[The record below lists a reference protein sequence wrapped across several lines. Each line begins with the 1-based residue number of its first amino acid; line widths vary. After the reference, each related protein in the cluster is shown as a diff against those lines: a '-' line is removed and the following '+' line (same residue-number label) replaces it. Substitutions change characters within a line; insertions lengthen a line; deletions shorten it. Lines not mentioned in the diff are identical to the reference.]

1 MSKYNVRE
9 IALDILLSIEKN
21 QAFSNLLLNKNIQKY
36 KLAGKDAGLLTEI
49 VYGTIQRKIT
59 LDYYLQP
66 FLKNPRKMQAWVKV
80 LLRLSLYQMVYLD
93 RIPEHAVIYEAVE
106 IAKKRGHKG
115 ISSMVNGVLRNV
127 QRQGVPSLDAIK
139 DPIEKLAV
147 ETSHPLWLVQRWT
160 AQYGIDKTRQICEAS
175 LLPPKQTIRVNTSR
189 FTLEEVIEKLAEE
202 GIEVQRGILAP
213 EALEVQKGNAAHTEA
228 FRHGMFTVQ
237 DESSMLVAHAVGAT
251 DGDKVLDSCAA
262 PGGKTTHIAEKLYHT
277 GSVVSLDI
285 HDHKVKLITEQV
297 ERLQLPNVTAIVMD
311 SRQVNEHFE
320 KESFDKILVDA
331 PCSGFGV
338 MRRKPD
344 LKYTK
349 TEQDILQLA
358 RIQLQILEAVEPLLK
373 KGGTLIYSTC
383 TIDQEENKE
392 VVEAFLEN
400 HPDFVPDDTL
410 IRRLPQLVSEKVKD
424 GQIQLFPDDFQ
435 TDGFYIACL
444 RKKVQ

>member
-21 QAFSNLLLNKNIQKY
+21 QAFSNLLLNKNIQKH

-66 FLKNPRKMQAWVKV
+66 FLKNPVKMQAWVKV
-80 LLRLSLYQMVYLD
+80 LLRLSLYQIVYLD
-93 RIPEHAVIYEAVE
+93 RVPEHAVIYEAVE
-106 IAKKRGHKG
+106 IAKKRGHRG

-127 QRQGVPSLDAIK
+127 QRQGIPSLGSIK
-139 DPIEKLAV
+139 DPVEKLAV
-147 ETSHPLWLVQRWT
+147 ETSHPLWLVQRW
-160 AQYGIDKTRQICEAS
+160 ADQYGLDKTRQICEAS

-202 GIEVQRGILAP
+202 GIEVKRGVLAP

-228 FRHGMFTVQ
+228 FRRGMFTVQ
-237 DESSMLVAHAVGAT
+237 DESSMLVAHAVGAAE
-251 DGDKVLDSCAA
+251 GDKVLDSCAA

-277 GSVVSLDI
+277 GAVVSLDI
-285 HDHKVKLITEQV
+285 HDHKVKLINEQV
-297 ERLQLPNVTAIVMD
+297 ERLQLPNVTAIAMD
-311 SRQVNEHFE
+311 SRQVNGHFG

-392 VVEAFLEN
+392 VVEAFLKH
-400 HPDFVPDDTL
+400 HPDFGPDDTL
-410 IRRLPQLVSEKVKD
+410 TNRLPQAVSEKVKD